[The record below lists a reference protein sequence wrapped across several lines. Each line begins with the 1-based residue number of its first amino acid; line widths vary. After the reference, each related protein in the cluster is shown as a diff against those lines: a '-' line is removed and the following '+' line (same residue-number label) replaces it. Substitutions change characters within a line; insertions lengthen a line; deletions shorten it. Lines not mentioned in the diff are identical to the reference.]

1 MKQVKY
7 IVLLSYLDN
16 SDDMNCELVTI
27 DQHSDSE
34 IEHANAI
41 EAAKRQKY
49 IGDGTGHVRMM
60 SPEQI
65 WEEAKEYRVFA
76 CFPEYMASGIMNEL
90 KQRC

>member
-16 SDDMNCELVTI
+16 SDDMSREEVLV
-27 DQHSDSE
+27 DRHSDSE

-49 IGDGTGHVRMM
+49 IGDGTGHVRML

-65 WEEAKEYRVFA
+65 WDEAKEYRVFA
-76 CFPEYMASGIMNEL
+76 CFPEYMTSDIKKEL
-90 KQRC
+90 A